1 MSKRESVPKYP
12 SQLDEMNAVDKIFNR
27 TLIQRNKIIKRNSK
41 VDREKIRT
49 LDLKMSMCIKKR
61 AKVTKGG
68 YNDIPI
74 NMWEWIP
81 HFSIDKKLLP
91 KTIWIKL

>member
-27 TLIQRNKIIKRNSK
+27 TLKQRNKVIKRNSK
-41 VDREKIRT
+41 VDRDKIRT
-49 LDLKMSMCIKKR
+49 LDLQISMCIKKR

-74 NMWEWIP
+74 NMWEWKP

-91 KTIWIKL
+91 KTT

>member
-1 MSKRESVPKYP
+1 MSERESFPKYP
-12 SQLDEMNAVDKIFNR
+12 SQLDEMNAIDKIFIK
-27 TLIQRNKIIKRNSK
+27 TLKQRNEIINRNSK
-41 VDREKIRT
+41 LDRDKIRK
-49 LDLKMSMCIKKR
+49 LDLKMSICIKKR

-74 NMWEWIP
+74 NMWKWKP

-91 KTIWIKL
+91 KTT

>member
-27 TLIQRNKIIKRNSK
+27 TLKQRNKIIKRNSK
-41 VDREKIRT
+41 VDHDKIKT
-49 LDLKMSMCIKKR
+49 LDLKMSICIKKR

-74 NMWEWIP
+74 NMWEWKP

-91 KTIWIKL
+91 KTT